1 MVRYNKVH
9 NTKTTAKYHVSSLL
23 PHYLYLSL
31 SYQPY
36 NLSAMSEPSV
46 DGDGGDDH
54 DINDEDL
61 DAFLVLIESRLRAD
75 WTSPDLSRIIA
86 SQGSTS
92 SRSGAGNA
100 LTTLPSGNP
109 SSASKFLRLIK
120 KVFHLAAKPIKL
132 RALMSVLGLE
142 SDRAV
147 ASSSTQSSLIGVSY
161 PMSSQHDDSVA
172 GDLDGK
178 KTDKIICELLQKA
191 ELDDE
196 MWVRVVAGILR
207 GMMFQSSSSSNRDAE
222 PVNHFATD
230 SACRGTT
237 AEEELKKI
245 TNAIM
250 QSVREA
256 AKEASADKEDVR
268 RSLLKQNN
276 DESQNG
282 AAVDEKEGTLATYPI
297 KDSCPSFA
305 PLRYSLLPADTIRS
319 ILPEADDNSH
329 FKANMDASIFKVD
342 AEIED
347 KRAEEES
354 KETNLQKRTNLT
366 NVKSNITSSGKVAA
380 VGGRPTNG
388 NLASNVTGN
397 RADTAMMIGRAGRG
411 RFSNGAGRVGGGGR
425 DAGAS
430 LFRPSNGLAAAGRGS
445 RGRGALAGRS
455 GTLSR
460 LAGAGRGAGRG
471 VAAATGK
478 APLSR
483 RVPGSKQVLLNS
495 AARGTGDSSKM
506 KMIDV
511 SEVQGLN
518 RAQKE
523 REQVSTKE
531 ARKRKLMEDAK
542 ASGLRKEK
550 KARDATNSG
559 AGTNNQSSSE
569 GRQGWESLLEKSNKC
584 SDDDL
589 TIIRNFFEQ
598 RTTNPTNPL
607 GRPAGTDESG
617 VWRCKLNEEKQSS
630 ETGELVK
637 ETLYLDLD
645 YNTLGYKKTR
655 KIKKK

>member
-1 MVRYNKVH
+1 
-9 NTKTTAKYHVSSLL
+9 
-23 PHYLYLSL
+23 
-31 SYQPY
+31 
-36 NLSAMSEPSV
+36 MSEHEE
-46 DGDGGDDH
+46 DDH
-54 DINDEDL
+54 DIDDEDL

-92 SRSGAGNA
+92 SRSGSGNA

-109 SSASKFLRLIK
+109 SSPSKFLRLIK

-132 RALMSVLGLE
+132 RSLMSVLGLE
-142 SDRAV
+142 SDRNV
-147 ASSSTQSSLIGVSY
+147 SSSSAQSSFIGASY
-161 PMSSQHDDSVA
+161 PTSSYDDPC
-172 GDLDGK
+172 GDLVGK
-178 KTDKIICELLQKA
+178 KTDKDIWDLLRKA

-207 GMMFQSSSSSNRDAE
+207 GLMFKSSFGNGDAE
-222 PVNHFATD
+222 PVNTYTD
-230 SACRGTT
+230 SPCRGKT
-237 AEEELKKI
+237 AEEELQKI
-245 TNAIM
+245 TNEII

-256 AKEASADKEDVR
+256 AKEATADKEDAK
-268 RSLLKQNN
+268 RSILKQNN
-276 DESQNG
+276 DESHNLSLDG
-282 AAVDEKEGTLATYPI
+282 KEEETLATYLI
-297 KDSCPSFA
+297 GKDSCPSFA
-305 PLRYSLLPADTIRS
+305 PLRYSLLPADTIRH
-319 ILPEADDNSH
+319 ILPEADDNPH
-329 FKANMDASIFKVD
+329 YKANMDAPIFKID
-342 AEIED
+342 AEIEE

-354 KETNLQKRTNLT
+354 KDTNLQKRATLT
-366 NVKSNITSSGKVAA
+366 NSTSSLKVTA

-388 NLASNVTGN
+388 NPSSNVNGN
-397 RADTAMMIGRAGRG
+397 RADAAMLVGRAGRG
-411 RFSNGAGRVGGGGR
+411 RFSNSVGRGGGGGR
-425 DAGAS
+425 DSGAS

-445 RGRGALAGRS
+445 LGRGALAGRS

-460 LAGAGRGAGRG
+460 LAGAGRG
-471 VAAATGK
+471 VAAAAGK
-478 APLSR
+478 APLAR
-483 RVPGSKQVLLNS
+483 RVPGSKQSLLNS

-523 REQVSTKE
+523 REQLSTKE

-550 KARDATNSG
+550 KVSDPSEDAANSG
-559 AGTNNQSSSE
+559 SGTNAQSSSE
-569 GRQGWESLLEKSNKC
+569 SRHGWESLLEKSNKL
-584 SDDDL
+584 SEDDRQN
-589 TIIRNFFEQ
+589 IRLFFEQ
-598 RTTNPTNPL
+598 RTINPANPL
-607 GRPAGTDESG
+607 IRPAGTDESG

>member
-1 MVRYNKVH
+1 
-9 NTKTTAKYHVSSLL
+9 
-23 PHYLYLSL
+23 
-31 SYQPY
+31 
-36 NLSAMSEPSV
+36 MSEHEE
-46 DGDGGDDH
+46 DDH
-54 DINDEDL
+54 DIDDEDL

-92 SRSGAGNA
+92 SRSGSGNA

-109 SSASKFLRLIK
+109 SSPSKFLRLIK

-132 RALMSVLGLE
+132 RSLMSVLGLE
-142 SDRAV
+142 SDRNV
-147 ASSSTQSSLIGVSY
+147 SSSSAQSSFIGASY
-161 PMSSQHDDSVA
+161 PTSSYDDPC
-172 GDLDGK
+172 GDLVGK
-178 KTDKIICELLQKA
+178 KTDKDIWDLLRKA

-207 GMMFQSSSSSNRDAE
+207 GLMFKSSFGNGDAE
-222 PVNHFATD
+222 PVNTYTD
-230 SACRGTT
+230 SPCRGKT
-237 AEEELKKI
+237 AEEELQKI
-245 TNAIM
+245 TNEII

-256 AKEASADKEDVR
+256 AKEATADKEDAK
-268 RSLLKQNN
+268 RSILKQNN
-276 DESQNG
+276 DESHNLSLDG
-282 AAVDEKEGTLATYPI
+282 KEEETLATYLI
-297 KDSCPSFA
+297 GKDSCPSFA
-305 PLRYSLLPADTIRS
+305 PLRYSLLPADTIRH
-319 ILPEADDNSH
+319 ILPEADDNPH
-329 FKANMDASIFKVD
+329 YKANMDAPIFKID
-342 AEIED
+342 AEIEE

-354 KETNLQKRTNLT
+354 KDTNLQKRATLT
-366 NVKSNITSSGKVAA
+366 NSTSSFKVTA

-388 NLASNVTGN
+388 NPSSNVNGN
-397 RADTAMMIGRAGRG
+397 RADAAMLVGRAGRG
-411 RFSNGAGRVGGGGR
+411 RFSNSVGRGGGGGR
-425 DAGAS
+425 DSGAS

-445 RGRGALAGRS
+445 LGRGALAGRS

-460 LAGAGRGAGRG
+460 LAGAGRG
-471 VAAATGK
+471 VAAAAGK
-478 APLSR
+478 APLAR
-483 RVPGSKQVLLNS
+483 RVPGSKQALLNS

-523 REQVSTKE
+523 REQLSTKE

-550 KARDATNSG
+550 KVSYPSEDAANSG
-559 AGTNNQSSSE
+559 SGTNAQSSSE
-569 GRQGWESLLEKSNKC
+569 SRHGWESLLEKSNKL
-584 SDDDL
+584 SEDDRQN
-589 TIIRNFFEQ
+589 IRLFFEQ
-598 RTTNPTNPL
+598 RTINPANPL
-607 GRPAGTDESG
+607 IRPAGTDESG

>member
-1 MVRYNKVH
+1 
-9 NTKTTAKYHVSSLL
+9 
-23 PHYLYLSL
+23 
-31 SYQPY
+31 
-36 NLSAMSEPSV
+36 MSEHEE
-46 DGDGGDDH
+46 DDH
-54 DINDEDL
+54 DIDDEDL

-92 SRSGAGNA
+92 SRSGSGNA

-109 SSASKFLRLIK
+109 SSPSKFLRLIK

-132 RALMSVLGLE
+132 RSLMSVLGLE
-142 SDRAV
+142 SDRNV
-147 ASSSTQSSLIGVSY
+147 SSSSAQSSFIGASY
-161 PMSSQHDDSVA
+161 PTSSYDDPC
-172 GDLDGK
+172 GDLVGK
-178 KTDKIICELLQKA
+178 KTDKDIWDLLRKA

-207 GMMFQSSSSSNRDAE
+207 GLMFKSSFGNGDAE
-222 PVNHFATD
+222 PVNTYTD
-230 SACRGTT
+230 SPCRGKT
-237 AEEELKKI
+237 AEEELQKI
-245 TNAIM
+245 TNEII

-256 AKEASADKEDVR
+256 AKEATADKEDAK
-268 RSLLKQNN
+268 RSILKQNN
-276 DESQNG
+276 DESHNLSLDG
-282 AAVDEKEGTLATYPI
+282 KEEETLATYLI
-297 KDSCPSFA
+297 GKDSCPSFA
-305 PLRYSLLPADTIRS
+305 PLRYSLLPADTIRH
-319 ILPEADDNSH
+319 ILPEADDNPH
-329 FKANMDASIFKVD
+329 YKANMDAPIFKID
-342 AEIED
+342 AEIEE

-354 KETNLQKRTNLT
+354 KDTNLQKRATLT
-366 NVKSNITSSGKVAA
+366 NSTSSLKVTA

-388 NLASNVTGN
+388 NPSSNVNGN
-397 RADTAMMIGRAGRG
+397 RADAAMLVGRAGRG
-411 RFSNGAGRVGGGGR
+411 RFSNSVGRGGGGGR
-425 DAGAS
+425 DSGAS

-445 RGRGALAGRS
+445 LGRGALAGRS

-460 LAGAGRGAGRG
+460 LAGAGRG
-471 VAAATGK
+471 VAAAAGK
-478 APLSR
+478 APLAR
-483 RVPGSKQVLLNS
+483 RVPGSKQALLNS

-523 REQVSTKE
+523 REQLSTKE

-550 KARDATNSG
+550 KVSDPSEDAANSG
-559 AGTNNQSSSE
+559 SGTNAQSSSE
-569 GRQGWESLLEKSNKC
+569 SRHGWESLLEKSNKL
-584 SDDDL
+584 SEDDRQN
-589 TIIRNFFEQ
+589 IRLFFEQ
-598 RTTNPTNPL
+598 RTINPANPL
-607 GRPAGTDESG
+607 IRPTGTDESG